1 MPEIGEQ
8 VMYGT
13 IGLCRIAMR
22 VSEQNYILEP
32 VYSKTGQL
40 TASFEEGGTV
50 RELTP
55 AEEIDQAFAE
65 IPTWEWVWYPN
76 PDMRGLEYRQ
86 AIKNGRFS
94 EWLRLSWSIRN
105 AKQKNRRDTLSVE
118 PEDSRFQR
126 LFERLLSEE
135 YAAVHGLEITD
146 AKKEIRSRMKKPKKK
161 EGKENV
167 RGRRVRGA

>member
-1 MPEIGEQ
+1 MPEVGEQ

-13 IGLCRIAMR
+13 IGLCRIVTRMSDQ
-22 VSEQNYILEP
+22 VCILEP

-50 RELTP
+50 RGLSGE
-55 AEEIDQAFAE
+55 AEIDQAFAKLPE
-65 IPTWEWVWYPN
+65 TEWVWYPN
-76 PDMRGLEYRQ
+76 PGMRSLEYRQ
-86 AIKNGRFS
+86 AIKNASFS

-118 PEDSRFQR
+118 PEDSRYQR
-126 LFERLLSEE
+126 IFERLLAEE
-135 YAAVHGLEITD
+135 YAAVRGLEIAD

-167 RGRRVRGA
+167 QSGRVRGA